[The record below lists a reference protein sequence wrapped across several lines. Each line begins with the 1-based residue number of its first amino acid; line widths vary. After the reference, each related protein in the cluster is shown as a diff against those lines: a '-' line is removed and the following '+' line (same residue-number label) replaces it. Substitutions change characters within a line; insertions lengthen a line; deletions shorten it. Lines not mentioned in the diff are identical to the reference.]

1 MIALGTTVLY
11 RGRPAL
17 VVARTMAGSPTYDL
31 RQEDGTVVKY
41 VAESDLDRP
50 ADADP
55 PAKVPRSSG

>member
-41 VAESDLDRP
+41 VPESDFDAPEGQNRP
-50 ADADP
+50 P
-55 PAKVPRSSG
+55 SPTSH